1 MTHQITLHR
10 VRMTLDA
17 TYDLNGVPIQDITK
31 LLDDYGHRAFQDGML
46 SGHTE
51 AEVITYSYHCQV
63 LPDEDIDALNGAT
76 LATVLA
82 MADSH
87 VEDIETGI
95 QDGTYDP
102 EENLDIAKKRKAVN
116 DLSMFLD
123 RVNPSF
129 DAFMGIA
136 ASEITSICD
145 RLLDSEEH
153 ATENAIP
160 DVAEDAATVIH
171 RLYRLLG
178 QAESEKQNLVPQRDE
193 AIDFVR
199 QVSTLSKW
207 GGDPAEAECENPSEG
222 TDDSHEC
229 LMNLID
235 EARKILAT

>member
-1 MTHQITLHR
+1 MTQQNTLDR
-10 VRMTLDA
+10 VRMTLDV
-17 TYDLNGVPIQDITK
+17 TYDLNGVPIQNMTK
-31 LLDDYGHRAFQDGML
+31 LLDDYAHRAFQNGLL

-51 AEVITYSYHCQV
+51 AEVITYSYHCEV
-63 LPDEDIDALNGAT
+63 LPDQVIDTLNGAK

-82 MADSH
+82 MAESY
-87 VEDIETGI
+87 VEDIESGI

-102 EENLDIAKKRKAVN
+102 EENLGIAEKRKAVN
-116 DLSMFLD
+116 ELSMFLD
-123 RVNPSF
+123 RMKPGF

-145 RLLDSEEH
+145 QLLDSEEH

-160 DVAEDAATVIH
+160 DVAEDAVTVIQ

-178 QAESEKQNLVPQRDE
+178 QAVSEKQNLVSQRDE

-199 QVSTLSKW
+199 QVSILKRW
-207 GGDPAEAECENPSEG
+207 GCDPAESECENPSEG

-229 LMNLID
+229 LMDLIYK
-235 EARKILAT
+235 ARKILAT